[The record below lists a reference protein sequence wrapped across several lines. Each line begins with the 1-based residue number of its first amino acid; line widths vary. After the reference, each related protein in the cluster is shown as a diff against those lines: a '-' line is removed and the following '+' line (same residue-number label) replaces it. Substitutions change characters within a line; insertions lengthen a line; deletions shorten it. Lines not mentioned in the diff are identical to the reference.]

1 VELDE
6 ELLGG
11 LGRGG
16 FLAGEIGGAGIGEI
30 VVERHGGR
38 VQNGVG
44 GGGGVEEEGLGLFHR
59 GWRRRGGT
67 SGARPFGGERHQM
80 ERERKETD
88 QHTMVFVFVF
98 VFVLSPE
105 PNSRGKE
112 RVTEHTPEPTQAKA
126 PLARSLH
133 ASNGT

>member
-11 LGRGG
+11 LGWGG
-16 FLAGEIGGAGIGEI
+16 FLAGKIGGAGIGEI

-38 VQNGVG
+38 VQNGVVG
-44 GGGGVEEEGLGLFHR
+44 GGAEEERLGLFHR

-80 ERERKETD
+80 EREEERRERVINTPLCL
-88 QHTMVFVFVF
+88 F
-98 VFVLSPE
+98 VFVLSP
-105 PNSRGKE
+105 K
-112 RVTEHTPEPTQAKA
+112 
-126 PLARSLH
+126 L
-133 ASNGT
+133 

>member
-1 VELDE
+1 MELDE

-38 VQNGVG
+38 VQNGVVVVG
-44 GGGGVEEEGLGLFHR
+44 GGAEEEGLGLFHR
-59 GWRRRGGT
+59 RWRRQGGT

-80 ERERKETD
+80 EREKE
-88 QHTMVFVFVF
+88 
-98 VFVLSPE
+98 
-105 PNSRGKE
+105 K
-112 RVTEHTPEPTQAKA
+112 TE
-126 PLARSLH
+126 
-133 ASNGT
+133 

>member
-1 VELDE
+1 MELDE

-44 GGGGVEEEGLGLFHR
+44 GGGGVEKQEVHY
-59 GWRRRGGT
+59 
-67 SGARPFGGERHQM
+67 
-80 ERERKETD
+80 
-88 QHTMVFVFVF
+88 
-98 VFVLSPE
+98 LSPAKLL
-105 PNSRGKE
+105 PVLQHPQGKGQLALAKG
-112 RVTEHTPEPTQAKA
+112 TE
-126 PLARSLH
+126 
-133 ASNGT
+133 

>member
-1 VELDE
+1 MELDE

-38 VQNGVG
+38 VQNGVVVVG
-44 GGGGVEEEGLGLFHR
+44 GGAEEEGLGLFHR

-88 QHTMVFVFVF
+88 QHTIVF